1 MAKLEELTAMM
12 VTEIELFA
20 TSVEKLENIRK
31 KQFVINSSKL
41 ETLLKEHQETMQ
53 KSLVSHKQEMKNL
66 GYRLEKSRSYPVWAL
81 TTFVISLILNGILM
95 YTVLSGIRFF

>member
-20 TSVEKLENIRK
+20 TSVDKLEKIRK
-31 KQFVINSSKL
+31 KQFVINSSNL
-41 ETLLKEHQETMQ
+41 ETLLKEHQETMDRC
-53 KSLVSHKQEMKNL
+53 LVSHKQEMKNL

-81 TTFVISLILNGILM
+81 IIFVISLFLNGILFF
-95 YTVLSGIRFF
+95 VLLTEIF